1 MQKLKKMTPEIIL
14 NENVID
20 EINKVSE
27 VGSYLWLR
35 EWAERNGGNISVD
48 ITDIFGEIPTD
59 LQSFPHC
66 ILKSVGEFSFPKE
79 SACHIFFVKGTGE
92 RIRELKKPEQA
103 GCILRIDDQAN
114 GYHLLWGGRG
124 RDDYSPTSEFISHV
138 EIIMA
143 KQKAGS
149 LDRCVVHTHPLEL
162 IMLSHHPDYVHSD
175 DAFTHACWQM
185 LPEVRA
191 FVPRGI
197 GVVPYCMPGS
207 QMIANGTTAKL
218 LVNDVAIWEKH
229 GAVSTGKDA
238 LEAFDYIDVAN
249 KGAKLFLGC
258 LASGFVPEGV
268 SDMDMQDLKE
278 TFKL

>member
-1 MQKLKKMTPEIIL
+1 MRKTIKINEKVL
-14 NENVID
+14 NEIS
-20 EINKVSE
+20 KVSE
-27 VGSYLWLR
+27 VGSYLWQR

-48 ITDIFGEIPTD
+48 VTDIFGEFNENLD
-59 LQSFPHC
+59 DYPHC
-66 ILKSVGEFSFPKE
+66 FLQSVGEFVFPKD
-79 SACHIFFVKGTGE
+79 SAGHLFFVKGTGE
-92 RIRELKKPEQA
+92 RIRELSCPENA
-103 GCILRIDDQAN
+103 GCILRIDDEAK

-143 KQKAGS
+143 KQKAGFA
-149 LDRCVVHTHPLEL
+149 DRCVVHTHPLEL
-162 IMLSHHPDYVHSD
+162 IMLSHHPDYSQSD
-175 DAFTHACWQM
+175 DAYTAACWKM

-207 QMIANGTTAKL
+207 QKMATSTTEKL
-218 LVNDVAIWEKH
+218 MAHDVAIWEKH

-238 LEAFDYIDVAN
+238 LEAFDFIDVAN

-258 LASGFVPEGV
+258 LASGFEPEGV
-268 SDMDMQDLKE
+268 SDADMQDLKI
-278 TFKL
+278 TFNL

>member
-1 MQKLKKMTPEIIL
+1 MSSIQLNDLVLKEIA
-14 NENVID
+14 
-20 EINKVSE
+20 KVSE
-27 VGSYLWLR
+27 VGTYLWER

-48 ITDIFGEIPTD
+48 LTEIFGESPSD
-59 LQSFPHC
+59 LSQFPHC
-66 ILKSVGEFSFPKE
+66 YLTSVGEFAFPKE
-79 SACHIFFVKGTGE
+79 SAGHIFFVKGTGE
-92 RIRELKKPEQA
+92 RIRELVKPQDA
-103 GCILRIDDQAN
+103 GCVLRIDDEAQ
-114 GYHLLWGGRG
+114 GYHILWGGRG
-124 RDDYSPTSEFISHV
+124 QDDYSPTSEFISHV

-143 KQKAGS
+143 KQQQGS
-149 LDRCVVHTHPLEL
+149 LDRSVVHTHPLEL

-197 GVVPYCMPGS
+197 GIVPYCMPGS
-207 QMIANGTTAKL
+207 QQIADGTKQKL
-218 LVNDVAIWEKH
+218 SHADVAVWEKH

-258 LASGFVPEGV
+258 LASGFVPQGV
-268 SDMDMQDLKE
+268 SEQDMQDLKD
-278 TFKL
+278 TFNL